1 MTKEKMMSFMTIAS
15 IALLGSGVVCAN
27 DVADPV
33 AGTTDAVVVPVSP
46 QPTTPIEH
54 TGTDTTNKIV
64 DSTKPSEDKVA
75 DSTDQL
81 IPPVKSDLETSEDK
95 VTDPTETKPSKEKTE
110 EPVKSNDS
118 EVIPEQPKSEEVKKA
133 EENTG
138 ASTTETPKPVTKPV
152 IETPIVTNTGYTVLG
167 TQDGNVWVQTETGNV
182 LKPAIAIGAVK
193 QKDGT
198 VALKTKDGKLEVLP
212 STGETKTI
220 LAILG
225 GLAILGAIWVGWKDN
240 IKKYLTFLK
249 KKSEK

>member
-64 DSTKPSEDKVA
+64 DS
-75 DSTDQL
+75 
-81 IPPVKSDLETSEDK
+81 
-95 VTDPTETKPSKEKTE
+95 TKPSKEKTE

-198 VALKTKDGKLEVLP
+198 VALKTRDGKLEVLP

-225 GLAILGAIWVGWKDN
+225 GLAILGAIWVGWKEN

-249 KKSEK
+249 KKSKK

>member
-1 MTKEKMMSFMTIAS
+1 M
-15 IALLGSGVVCAN
+15 
-27 DVADPV
+27 
-33 AGTTDAVVVPVSP
+33 
-46 QPTTPIEH
+46 
-54 TGTDTTNKIV
+54 
-64 DSTKPSEDKVA
+64 
-75 DSTDQL
+75 
-81 IPPVKSDLETSEDK
+81 
-95 VTDPTETKPSKEKTE
+95 
-110 EPVKSNDS
+110 
-118 EVIPEQPKSEEVKKA
+118 IPEQPKSEEVKKA

-225 GLAILGAIWVGWKDN
+225 GLAILGAIWVGWKEN

-249 KKSEK
+249 KKSKK